1 MRAHLLFGSLL
12 IVALTGC
19 SSTEAPPL
27 KASPVYVAKY
37 NALSALDV
45 VAALEA
51 NVLNAKE
58 ADMAFLAPQYYYE
71 AAKILSESQSSLGNK
86 PKAVLA
92 NNAAKADALL
102 EKGRTLIPI
111 VNYRFAKEL
120 AYKAQMEAHNA
131 PKLLA
136 KDYEK
141 VIAELSKLIKK
152 IELEQ
157 TDNIDKEKDALL
169 KSMLDLVIKSVQE
182 NALHECEAINIDS
195 KKNNADK
202 LSPLS
207 FSQALRLYHIA
218 KNRIATAYQDKALV
232 QQVSNDA
239 FFAARHAQQINTR
252 VSLVHNYLDL
262 SLSANGISDSQFEEL
277 VKGKAITF
285 NKTTVEQII
294 LQEEDRL
301 LTIANALGLK
311 DMRDQPF
318 EKQIEEIK
326 RVADKSATIS
336 KSETGKTTAQNCEA
350 LLLESTTTKKDSLAA
365 LSKKDQQLEAQA
377 MLLVDKD
384 AQLKALAEKL
394 DESRSQGILLSE
406 KYQQIEMLKA
416 KIAELEA
423 ASKQTAKLKAPKP
436 KPPVE

>member
-1 MRAHLLFGSLL
+1 MRAHLLLGL
-12 IVALTGC
+12 ILSAALTGC

-27 KASPVYVAKY
+27 KASPVYIAKY

-58 ADMAFLAPQYYYE
+58 TDMAFLAPQYYFE
-71 AAKILSESQSSLGNK
+71 ATKILNESQNSLGNK
-86 PKAVLA
+86 PKTVLA

-111 VNYRFAKEL
+111 VKYRFAKEL

-141 VIAELSKLIKK
+141 AIAELSKLIKK

-182 NALHECEAINIDS
+182 NALHECEAINNDS

-232 QQVSNDA
+232 QQVSSEA
-239 FFAARHAQQINTR
+239 LFAARHAQQINTR
-252 VSLVHNYLDL
+252 VVLVHNHLDL

-277 VKGKAITF
+277 VKGKAVSF

-301 LTIANALGLK
+301 LAIASAHGLK

-326 RVADKSATIS
+326 RIAEKTLALN
-336 KSETGKTTAQNCEA
+336 KSETGKAAAQNCEA
-350 LLLESTTTKKDSLAA
+350 LLLESNTTKKDSLAA

-377 MLLVDKD
+377 MLLVEKE

-394 DESRSQGILLSE
+394 DESKSQGILLSE

-416 KIAELEA
+416 KIAELEIA
-423 ASKQTAKLKAPKP
+423 TKPTIKP
-436 KPPVE
+436 KVLKPRSVVE